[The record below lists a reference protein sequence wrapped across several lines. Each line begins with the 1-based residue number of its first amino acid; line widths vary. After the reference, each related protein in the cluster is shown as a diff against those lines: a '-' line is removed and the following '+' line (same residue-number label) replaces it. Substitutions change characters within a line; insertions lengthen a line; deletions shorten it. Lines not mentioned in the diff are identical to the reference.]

1 MNAPARLPT
10 TLPAPARPLSVELAQ
25 LRDAFSERTAT
36 LREVIGVLAG
46 RAYDLLMI
54 LLVLPFLL
62 PVSLPGLSTP
72 FGLAVAVIGMQ
83 LALGRLPW
91 LPRRLLDQQLPPGF
105 FTKVVNVTAG
115 VVKFLERALRPRLL
129 AVTGARWLNG
139 LHLFFVVVA
148 GLLLALPMPIP
159 FTNTLPA
166 WAILLLAAG
175 LMQRDG
181 WFVLGGYVVLAATA
195 IFFALLGGAIT
206 EALKHAL
213 RWMGL

>member
-1 MNAPARLPT
+1 VNAPARFPT
-10 TLPAPARPLSVELAQ
+10 TLPTPARPLSVELAQ
-25 LRDAFSERTAT
+25 LRDAFAGRTAT
-36 LREVIGVLAG
+36 LREVIEVLAG
-46 RAYDLLMI
+46 RAYELLMI

-72 FGLAVAVIGMQ
+72 FGLAVAVIGLQ

-91 LPRRLLDQQLPPGF
+91 LPRRLLDRQLPPGF
-105 FTKVVNVTAG
+105 FTKVVGVTAG

-139 LHLFFVVVA
+139 LHLFVVVVA

-159 FTNTLPA
+159 FTNTFPA
-166 WAILLLAAG
+166 WTILLLAAG

-181 WFVLGGYVVLAATA
+181 WFVLGGYVVLVATA
-195 IFFALLGGAIT
+195 VFFALLGGAIT

-213 RWMGL
+213 HWLGF